1 MAADLPP
8 DERPRCTATSVTT
21 GERCKRLPRPGS
33 NTCVKH
39 GSGAPQ
45 VRAAAARR
53 VAGRE
58 VAELAERLDVEVP
71 EFTSAAEAAKYL
83 VDRVTRRAAQFGH
96 LADSYGRDLTY
107 SDAIGVERLRAAVAG
122 ERQWLESLTKVLGV
136 LAQAEQAAGC
146 TDYSA
151 LRSQLVEDIVACY
164 NSALTTVTLRRR
176 LFDGP
181 DLGEFTDDVW
191 KQFKRDLEWR
201 VRDAEGHYS
210 GSGSKSGRTG

>member
-21 GERCKRLPRPGS
+21 GERCKRRPRPGS

-58 VAELAERLDVEVP
+58 VAELAERLDVQVP

-136 LAQAEQAAGC
+136 LAQAERAAGR